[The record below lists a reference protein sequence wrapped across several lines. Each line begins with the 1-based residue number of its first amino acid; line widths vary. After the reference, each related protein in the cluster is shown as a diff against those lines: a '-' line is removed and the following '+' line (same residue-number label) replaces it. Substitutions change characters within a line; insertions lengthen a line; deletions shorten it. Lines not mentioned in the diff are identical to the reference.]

1 MLYKAMEKAFS
12 TAGDTSL
19 GLPLLPE
26 EPEPHTPY
34 RAAWLA
40 PGPSTENACEKMQRE
55 GRTLAGKA
63 RGDSGGV
70 QPR

>member
-40 PGPSTENACEKMQRE
+40 PGPSTENACEKALQVRPRVTVE
-55 GRTLAGKA
+55 VCSP
-63 RGDSGGV
+63 GD
-70 QPR
+70 